1 MPKVV
6 KKPSFNFTDFATLVH
21 SQTLYAMKLTHPFDL
36 ASFQKRLLASPL
48 RFLLIPFSWLYAAV
62 ISIRNRLY
70 ALGMFKARTLP
81 CRVISVGNIT
91 VGGTGK
97 TPAVIALAKHL
108 QTEKVRVAILLR
120 GYKRQSREKVTIVS
134 DGERVCAS
142 LKESGDEAYMMAK
155 HLSGIPIIVSRQRYQ
170 AGQVALERFG
180 VDVLLLD
187 DGFQHRQLARD
198 VDILTVPV
206 HSVVGLQAAP
216 EYPFAGKGGLKPHLP
231 RVSFKNRE
239 RLLPA
244 GTLREPSTALRR
256 ADVILLTHTGTVDML
271 RDAKA
276 ALRQLAPNA
285 LILESV
291 HQPVHF
297 YPLRKSARA
306 SHRDDHDRTTPV
318 SDPDGTL
325 SVASPQ
331 NAEERDFHPASEAV
345 KGKRI
350 LAVCGIGNPD
360 AFATTLM
367 QCSAESVELLAFP
380 DHHVYTEADFVRIDT
395 VFQAA
400 QADLIVTTQK
410 DEQKLGAFVG
420 DRNLPRKPRD
430 PDHRDGV
437 LPPIFVLEVALVITE
452 GVEKLLELLD
462 L

>member
-21 SQTLYAMKLTHPFDL
+21 SQTLFAMKLMHPFDL

-70 ALGMFKARTLP
+70 ALGVFKARALP
-81 CRVISVGNIT
+81 CRVISVGNIV

-155 HLSGIPIIVSRQRYQ
+155 HLSGIPIVVSSQRYQ

-198 VDILTVPV
+198 VDILTVPA
-206 HSVVGLQAAP
+206 HSAIGLQAA
-216 EYPFAGKGGLKPHLP
+216 K
-231 RVSFKNRE
+231 E

-244 GTLREPSTALRR
+244 GNLREPPTALRR
-256 ADVILLTHTGTVDML
+256 ADVILLTHTDMADVSPCTKETVQ
-271 RDAKA
+271 R
-276 ALRQLAPNA
+276 LAPNA

-297 YPLRKSARA
+297 YPLVFPK
-306 SHRDDHDRTTPV
+306 
-318 SDPDGTL
+318 
-325 SVASPQ
+325 
-331 NAEERDFHPASEAV
+331 NAEGTDFRPTSEAV
-345 KGKRI
+345 KGKRL

-367 QCSAESVELLAFP
+367 RCSAESVELLAYP
-380 DHHVYTEADFVRIDT
+380 DHHVYTEADFVRINT

-400 QADLIVTTQK
+400 QADMIVTTQK
-410 DEQKLGAFVG
+410 DAQKLEAFVG
-420 DRNLPRKPRD
+420 DREFPRKSRD
-430 PDHRDGV
+430 HAHRDGV
-437 LPPIFVLEVALVITE
+437 LPPILVLEVALVITE

>member
-1 MPKVV
+1 
-6 KKPSFNFTDFATLVH
+6 
-21 SQTLYAMKLTHPFDL
+21 MKLTHAFDL
-36 ASFQKRLLASPL
+36 TSFQKRLLASPL
-48 RFLLIPFSWLYAAV
+48 LFLLIPLSWLYGASV
-62 ISIRNRLY
+62 WLRNRLY
-70 ALGMFKARTLP
+70 ALGLFKVLTLP
-81 CRVISVGNIT
+81 CRVISVGNIV

-198 VDILTVPV
+198 IDILTVPV
-206 HSVVGLQAAP
+206 QSVVGLQAAP
-216 EYPFAGKGGLKPHLP
+216 EYPFAGRYGLKRMFL
-231 RVSFKNRE
+231 KNRE

-244 GTLREPSTALRR
+244 GTLREPPTALRR
-256 ADVILLTHTGTVDML
+256 ADVILLTHTDTVDML

-297 YPLRKSARA
+297 YPLA
-306 SHRDDHDRTTPV
+306 SFKAPGRGAM
-318 SDPDGTL
+318 SI
-325 SVASPQ
+325 A
-331 NAEERDFHPASEAV
+331 
-345 KGKRI
+345 GKRI

-360 AFATTLM
+360 VFATTLM
-367 QCSAESVELLAFP
+367 RCSAESVELLAYP

-395 VFQAA
+395 VFQAV

-410 DEQKLGAFVG
+410 DEQKLEAFVG
-420 DRNLPRKPRD
+420 DRNLPI
-430 PDHRDGV
+430 
-437 LPPIFVLEVALVITE
+437 LVLEVALVITE
-452 GVEKLLELLD
+452 GVEKLTEVLLSD
-462 L
+462 RSL

>member
-1 MPKVV
+1 MKR
-6 KKPSFNFTDFATLVH
+6 TH
-21 SQTLYAMKLTHPFDL
+21 SPDL
-36 ASFQKRLLASPL
+36 ASFQKRLLATPL
-48 RFLLIPFSWLYAAV
+48 RFLLIPLSWLYAAI

-70 ALGMFKARTLP
+70 TLGLFKVRTLP
-81 CRVISVGNIT
+81 CRVISVGNIV

-142 LKESGDEAYMMAK
+142 LKESGDEAYMLAK

-170 AGQVALERFG
+170 AGQVALERFD
-180 VDVLLLD
+180 VEVLLLD

-206 HSVVGLQAAP
+206 QSVVGLQAAP
-216 EYPFAGKGGLKPHLP
+216 EYPFAGRCSLK
-231 RVSFKNRE
+231 RMSFKDRE

-244 GTLREPSTALRR
+244 GALREPPTALRR
-256 ADVILLTHTGTVDML
+256 ADVILLTHTDTDDML

-297 YPLRKSARA
+297 YPLA
-306 SHRDDHDRTTPV
+306 SFKAPRRGAM
-318 SDPDGTL
+318 SI
-325 SVASPQ
+325 A
-331 NAEERDFHPASEAV
+331 
-345 KGKRI
+345 GKRV

-367 QCSAESVELLAFP
+367 QCSAESVELLAYP

-410 DEQKLGAFVG
+410 DEQKLEAFVG
-420 DRNLPRKPRD
+420 DRNL
-430 PDHRDGV
+430 
-437 LPPIFVLEVALVITE
+437 PIFVLEVALVITE
-452 GVEKLLELLD
+452 GVEKLLALLVKK

>member
-21 SQTLYAMKLTHPFDL
+21 SQTLYAMKLTDPFDL

-48 RFLLIPFSWLYAAV
+48 RFSLIPLSWLYGASV
-62 ISIRNRLY
+62 WIRNRFY
-70 ALGMFKARTLP
+70 ELGLFKARRLP
-81 CRVISVGNIT
+81 CRVISVGNIV

-108 QTEKVRVAILLR
+108 EKEKVRVAILLR

-155 HLSGIPIIVSRQRYQ
+155 HLSGIPIVVSSQRYQ

-187 DGFQHRQLARD
+187 DGYQHRQLARD
-198 VDILTVPV
+198 VDILTVPA
-206 HSVVGLQAAP
+206 HSAIGLQAA
-216 EYPFAGKGGLKPHLP
+216 
-231 RVSFKNRE
+231 RE
-239 RLLPA
+239 RLLPV
-244 GTLREPSTALRR
+244 GSLREPPTALRR
-256 ADVILLTHTGTVDML
+256 ADVILLTHTDTVDML

-297 YPLRKSARA
+297 YPLRKSRDHA
-306 SHRDDHDRTTPV
+306 HRDGVLPI
-318 SDPDGTL
+318 
-325 SVASPQ
+325 ASPE
-331 NAEERDFHPASEAV
+331 NSEGTDFLSTSEAV
-345 KGKRI
+345 KGKRL
-350 LAVCGIGNPD
+350 LAVCAIGNPD
-360 AFATTLM
+360 AFVTTLM
-367 QCSAESVELLAFP
+367 RCSAESVELLAYP
-380 DHHVYTEADFVRIDT
+380 DHHVYTEADFVRIAT
-395 VFQAA
+395 VFQAVH
-400 QADLIVTTQK
+400 ADLIVTTQK
-410 DEQKLGAFVG
+410 DAQKLEAFVG
-420 DRNLPRKPRD
+420 NRGLPRKSRD
-430 PDHRDGV
+430 HAHRDGV

-452 GVEKLLELLD
+452 GVEKILEWLD

>member
-1 MPKVV
+1 M
-6 KKPSFNFTDFATLVH
+6 
-21 SQTLYAMKLTHPFDL
+21 HPFDL

-62 ISIRNRLY
+62 VSIRNRLY
-70 ALGMFKARTLP
+70 AFGVFEAHRLP
-81 CRVISVGNIT
+81 CRVISVGNIV

-108 QTEKVRVAILLR
+108 QKEKVRVAILLR
-120 GYKRQSREKVTIVS
+120 GYKRESREKVTIVS

-155 HLSGIPIIVSRQRYQ
+155 HLNGIPIVVSRQRYQ

-198 VDILTVPV
+198 VDILTLSPK
-206 HSVVGLQAAP
+206 H
-216 EYPFAGKGGLKPHLP
+216 PFGDPQ
-231 RVSFKNRE
+231 

-244 GTLREPSTALRR
+244 GTLREPPTALRR
-256 ADVILLTHTGTVDML
+256 ADVILLTHTDTTHASPHTKEAV
-271 RDAKA
+271 
-276 ALRQLAPNA
+276 RQLAPNA

-297 YPLRKSARA
+297 YPLAPPKNSE
-306 SHRDDHDRTTPV
+306 
-318 SDPDGTL
+318 GT
-325 SVASPQ
+325 
-331 NAEERDFHPASEAV
+331 DFLPTSEAV

-350 LAVCGIGNPD
+350 LAVCGIGNPE
-360 AFATTLM
+360 AFATTLIR
-367 QCSAESVELLAFP
+367 CSAESVELLAYP

-395 VFQAA
+395 AFQTA

-410 DEQKLGAFVG
+410 DAQKLEAFVG
-420 DRNLPRKPRD
+420 DRELPI
-430 PDHRDGV
+430 
-437 LPPIFVLEVALVITE
+437 LVLEVALVITE
-452 GVEKLLELLD
+452 GVEKFLELLD

>member
-48 RFLLIPFSWLYAAV
+48 RFLLIPLSWLYAAV

-70 ALGMFKARTLP
+70 ALGMFKARRLP
-81 CRVISVGNIT
+81 CRVISVGNIV

-97 TPAVIALAKHL
+97 TPAVIAFAKHL
-108 QTEKVRVAILLR
+108 KKEKVRVAILLR

-155 HLSGIPIIVSRQRYQ
+155 HLSGIPIVVSSQRYQ
-170 AGQVALERFG
+170 AGRVALERFG

-198 VDILTVPV
+198 VDILTL
-206 HSVVGLQAAP
+206 SAK
-216 EYPFAGKGGLKPHLP
+216 YPFGDPQ
-231 RVSFKNRE
+231 

-244 GTLREPSTALRR
+244 GTLREPPIALRR
-256 ADVILLTHTGTVDML
+256 ADIILLTHTDTTHASAHTKETV
-271 RDAKA
+271 RH
-276 ALRQLAPNA
+276 LAPNA
-285 LILESV
+285 LVLESI
-291 HQPVHF
+291 HQPVHV
-297 YPLRKSARA
+297 YPLVPKV
-306 SHRDDHDRTTPV
+306 DKEDI
-318 SDPDGTL
+318 
-325 SVASPQ
+325 
-331 NAEERDFHPASEAV
+331 DFRPAV
-345 KGKRI
+345 KVLEGKRI

-367 QCSAESVELLAFP
+367 RCSAESVELLAYP
-380 DHHVYTEADFVRIDT
+380 DHCVYTEADLVRINT

-400 QADLIVTTQK
+400 QADMIVTTQK
-410 DEQKLGAFVG
+410 DAQKLEAFVG
-420 DRNLPRKPRD
+420 DREFPRKSHD
-430 PDHRDGV
+430 HAHRDGV

-452 GVEKLLELLD
+452 GVEKILELLD

>member
-1 MPKVV
+1 
-6 KKPSFNFTDFATLVH
+6 
-21 SQTLYAMKLTHPFDL
+21 MKLMHPFDL

-108 QTEKVRVAILLR
+108 QTEKVHVAILLR

-198 VDILTVPV
+198 VDILTVPA
-206 HSVVGLQAAP
+206 HSAIGLQAA
-216 EYPFAGKGGLKPHLP
+216 
-231 RVSFKNRE
+231 RE

-244 GTLREPSTALRR
+244 GSLREPPTVLRR

-285 LILESV
+285 LVLESI
-291 HQPVHF
+291 HQPVYF
-297 YPLRKSARA
+297 YPL
-306 SHRDDHDRTTPV
+306 
-318 SDPDGTL
+318 
-325 SVASPQ
+325 ASPP
-331 NAEERDFHPASEAV
+331 NAEERDFRPASEAV

-452 GVEKLLELLD
+452 GVEKLLELD

>member
-1 MPKVV
+1 
-6 KKPSFNFTDFATLVH
+6 
-21 SQTLYAMKLTHPFDL
+21 MKLTHPFDL

-70 ALGMFKARTLP
+70 ALGVFKARALP
-81 CRVISVGNIT
+81 CRVISVGNIV

-97 TPAVIALAKHL
+97 TPTVIALAKHL
-108 QTEKVRVAILLR
+108 QKEKVRVAILLR
-120 GYKRQSREKVTIVS
+120 GYKRESREKVTIVS

-155 HLSGIPIIVSRQRYQ
+155 HLSGIPIVVSRQRYE

-198 VDILTVPV
+198 VDILTVPA
-206 HSVVGLQAAP
+206 HSAIGLQAA
-216 EYPFAGKGGLKPHLP
+216 
-231 RVSFKNRE
+231 RE

-244 GTLREPSTALRR
+244 GNLREPPTALRR
-256 ADVILLTHTGTVDML
+256 ADVILLTHTDTTDVSPCTKEIVQ
-271 RDAKA
+271 R
-276 ALRQLAPNA
+276 LAPNA

-297 YPLRKSARA
+297 YPL
-306 SHRDDHDRTTPV
+306 V
-318 SDPDGTL
+318 L
-325 SVASPQ
+325 PQ
-331 NAEERDFHPASEAV
+331 NAEGTDFRPTSEAV

-350 LAVCGIGNPD
+350 LAVCGIGNPE

-367 QCSAESVELLAFP
+367 RCSAESVELLAYP
-380 DHHVYTEADFVRIDT
+380 DHHVYTEADFVGIDT

-410 DEQKLGAFVG
+410 DAQKLEAFVG
-420 DRNLPRKPRD
+420 NQELPRKSRD
-430 PDHRDGV
+430 HDHRDGV
-437 LPPIFVLEVALVITE
+437 LPPILVLEVALVITE
-452 GVEKLLELLD
+452 GVEKILELLD